1 MSVDGEH
8 FKNGTFRNRRRSATS
23 WLSHD
28 FIARVFLD
36 HKSNMADDEVIV
48 FLLSMISSLIV
59 CLELNIALHNMYE
72 RNQRPSK
79 FCSRLWHS
87 TTIPPRH
94 QTMES
99 VRFCFF
105 LRSVP
110 LTGDM
115 LGKVKKWLHLSR
127 KQQRNVN
134 NAETFLRRIRKLVS
148 TFPWRNK
155 AAISSKIAG
164 FMELENSC
172 PIAIAFTCM
181 TTTRAKVPHYES
193 DFFPLFLFLFL

>member
-1 MSVDGEH
+1 
-8 FKNGTFRNRRRSATS
+8 
-23 WLSHD
+23 
-28 FIARVFLD
+28 
-36 HKSNMADDEVIV
+36 
-48 FLLSMISSLIV
+48 MISSLTA

-94 QTMES
+94 QTTES

-105 LRSVP
+105 LRSVL
-110 LTGDM
+110 LTDDM

-172 PIAIAFTCM
+172 QIAIAFTCM
-181 TTTRAKVPHYES
+181 TTTKVKVPHYES
-193 DFFPLFLFLFL
+193 DFFFLFYFRFFKGLPLTIWEICLDRSTRSFRLLQMDRTSIVPQSNTARYLVHSCYNTRRVK